1 MADRVDER
9 LTALE
14 QEMKQLK
21 ARFDASE
28 RDRQS
33 EMAELQS
40 DNARLGADL
49 ASGLSGVKK
58 DMATVIRRL
67 GAIETQLGAIEAQLD
82 DWPDK
87 IGQLVREI
95 VQETM
100 RKP

>member
-14 QEMKQLK
+14 DEVKRLK
-21 ARFDASE
+21 ARIDASE

-33 EMAELQS
+33 DKAEVQS
-40 DNARLGADL
+40 DIARLSADL

-58 DMATVIRRL
+58 DLATVIKRL
-67 GAIETQLGAIEAQLD
+67 GAIETELGALEAQLD
-82 DWPDK
+82 DWPEK
-87 IGQLVREI
+87 IGQLVRDVI
-95 VQETM
+95 QET